1 GRWLAAHGGLRP
13 RRATR
18 REITR
23 QRYPLY
29 QNRYAAV
36 QQRRPWILGL
46 GLVLRITVGRAP
58 AFRRR
63 LGIPE
68 PTARA
73 EPRHGSGPQSTGQQN
88 CQQAPRPGTQATRC
102 RPKTIVL
109 RGRV

>member
-1 GRWLAAHGGLRP
+1 AGVIYLFRPQGRAIRNAPGRPLYAAGGRGRWLAAHGGLRP

-73 EPRHGSGPQSTGQQN
+73 EPRHG
-88 CQQAPRPGTQATRC
+88 
-102 RPKTIVL
+102 
-109 RGRV
+109 